1 MSRNDQSSH
10 RTAATI
16 YAVALIVTLI
26 VAFVTT
32 FRGVETP
39 RASNEAQPGTIGLAR
54 PHPPLDRAPGEA
66 VRN

>member
-1 MSRNDQSSH
+1 MSRNDQNSH
-10 RTAATI
+10 RTAVTI
-16 YAVALIVTLI
+16 FAVAVIVALIA
-26 VAFVTT
+26 AFVTR

-54 PHPPLDRAPGEA
+54 PHPPLDRAPGEP

>member
-1 MSRNDQSSH
+1 VSRNDQNSH
-10 RTAATI
+10 RTAVTVF
-16 YAVALIVTLI
+16 AVALIVALI

-54 PHPPLDRAPGEA
+54 PHPPLDRAPGEP